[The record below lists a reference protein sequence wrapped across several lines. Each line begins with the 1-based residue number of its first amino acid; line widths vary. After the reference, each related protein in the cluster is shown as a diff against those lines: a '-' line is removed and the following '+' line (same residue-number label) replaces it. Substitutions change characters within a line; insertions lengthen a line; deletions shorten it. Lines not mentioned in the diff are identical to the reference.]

1 MPTILALDEGTTG
14 TTALVIGPDGAVLGR
29 GYREIPQHF
38 PAPGHVE
45 HDPEIL
51 FHATVA
57 AARDALAEAGVM
69 PDGIGITNQRETL
82 VAWDRE
88 TLAPFGRAIVW
99 QDRRTAARCEELR
112 REGHAAD
119 IRART
124 GLLIDPYFSATKLEL
139 LLHQPPI
146 AAAAL

>member
-57 AARDALAEAGVM
+57 AARASRAGSAGASAAKSGLVEA
-69 PDGIGITNQRETL
+69 T
-82 VAWDRE
+82 
-88 TLAPFGRAIVW
+88 GRRGPA
-99 QDRRTAARCEELR
+99 RRRSPCW
-112 REGHAAD
+112 G
-119 IRART
+119 
-124 GLLIDPYFSATKLEL
+124 
-139 LLHQPPI
+139 
-146 AAAAL
+146 